1 MSTVEFG
8 DIHVILAHRCQE
20 YFLLD
25 IKYSCTY
32 LVVHSQ
38 FWLNTCHFAKQV
50 WEVE

>member
-1 MSTVEFG
+1 MSFG
-8 DIHVILAHRCQE
+8 QTDVRNI
-20 YFLLD
+20 FLLD